1 MSSLPGSAAAV
12 FIWTK
17 RSGERGRTRFL
28 WWPLVL
34 SIVVTILLNLVI
46 RAL

>member
-1 MSSLPGSAAAV
+1 M

-17 RSGERGRTRFL
+17 RNGGPGRGRFL

-34 SIVVTILLNLVI
+34 SLVVTVLLNMLL
-46 RAL
+46 R

>member
-1 MSSLPGSAAAV
+1 M

-17 RSGERGRTRFL
+17 RSGRPGRGRFL

-34 SIVVTILLNLVI
+34 SIVITILLNAWL
-46 RAL
+46 R